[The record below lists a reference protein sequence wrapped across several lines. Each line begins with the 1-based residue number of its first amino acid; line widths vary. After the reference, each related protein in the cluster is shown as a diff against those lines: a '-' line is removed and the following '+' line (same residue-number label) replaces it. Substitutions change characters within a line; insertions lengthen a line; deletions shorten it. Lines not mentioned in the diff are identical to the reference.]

1 MGSLKPNDFRGRTFR
16 AGDLVELREEA
27 EKGFHIVYKVRCVC
41 ADGALQLD
49 KLSDNDGVT
58 VPAED
63 IHAEVFAARTVASG
77 GGD

>member
-16 AGDLVELREEA
+16 ASDLVELREEA

-49 KLSDNDGVT
+49 KLSGNGGVA
-58 VPAED
+58 VSAED
-63 IHAEVFAARTVASG
+63 IHADVIAARSVDSRG
-77 GGD
+77 NG